1 MALDTTVGGA
11 SADSYVTL
19 AEYEAYVVANIDL
32 NFNGHGH
39 DTTHELN
46 LRRAKQ
52 WLDRKRNWVGIAQY
66 QTQTGAWPRITDEL
80 VDGWPINVDEIPQD
94 IKDAQCELAYQ
105 FEQNSVDPFATV
117 SNGATKI
124 TKSKA
129 GPVETETEYAT
140 YRETPR
146 IVAVEGLIAPYL
158 KAGAGQV
165 HMGRG

>member
-19 AEYEAYVVANIDL
+19 AEYEAYVIANINASYTEADA
-32 NFNGHGH
+32 
-39 DTTHELN
+39 TQELN

-66 QTQTGAWPRITDEL
+66 QTQSGAWPRITDEL
-80 VDGWPINVDEIPQD
+80 VDGWPIDVDTIPQD

-105 FEQNSVDPFATV
+105 FEQNSLDPFTTV
-117 SNGATKI
+117 SNGATKV

-140 YRETPR
+140 FRETPR

-158 KAGAGQV
+158 KGGAGQV
-165 HMGRG
+165 YLGRG

>member
-1 MALDTTVGGA
+1 MALDTTIGGA

-19 AEYEAYVVANIDL
+19 AEYEAYVIANINTSYTEADA
-32 NFNGHGH
+32 
-39 DTTHELN
+39 TQEMN

-52 WLDRKRNWVGIAQY
+52 WLDRKNWVGIAQY
-66 QTQTGAWPRITDEL
+66 QTQTGSWPRISDKL
-80 VDGWPINVDEIPQD
+80 IDGWPIDVDSIPQD

-105 FEQNSVDPFATV
+105 FEQNSLDPFATV

-146 IVAVEGLIAPYL
+146 IVAVEGLIGPYL
-158 KAGAGQV
+158 KAGSSQV
-165 HMGRG
+165 SLGRG